1 MQVVQFRRIGK
12 VLYRKQL
19 KLRRQKI
26 LELANANFCSTNSKH
41 RRSLRDLKVIMQSF
55 LSK

>member
-1 MQVVQFRRIGK
+1 

-19 KLRRQKI
+19 KRRRHKI